1 MTYNLCE
8 FRFYLTDEECKC
20 ITGAS
25 RWYARTPSFYLTDE
39 ECKFGIVAL
48 IPSNQHS
55 FYLTDEECK
64 FRIGLK
70 CNGFLPVFI

>member
-8 FRFYLTDEECKC
+8 FR
-20 ITGAS
+20 
-25 RWYARTPSFYLTDE
+25 FYLTDE